1 MSKAFLRIATLA
13 VGALI
18 VQPALAQE
26 HGTADEAVAL
36 VKKAV
41 AHYKSAGREK
51 ACAAFADP
59 NGGFQVKDLYVF
71 VQDTAGVVQ
80 CHGKNPAFAGKDMSG
95 LKDSDGKT
103 FIAEMNQVVK
113 GKGSGWVD
121 YKWTN
126 TQTKKIEPK
135 SSYVETAGGDA
146 YVGAGI
152 YKP

>member
-1 MSKAFLRIATLA
+1 MFTPMLRFAAALTC
-13 VGALI
+13 ALI
-18 VQPALAQE
+18 VSPAMAQE

-41 AHYKSAGREK
+41 AHYKAAGRDK
-51 ACAAFADP
+51 ACPAFADP
-59 NGGFQVKDLYVF
+59 NGGFQSKDLYVF

-95 LKDSDGKT
+95 LKDSDGKA
-103 FIAEMNQVVK
+103 FIAEMNQLVK
-113 GKGSGWVD
+113 AKGSGWVD
-121 YKWTN
+121 YKWAN
-126 TQTKKIEPK
+126 AQTKKIEPK
-135 SSYVETAGGDA
+135 SSYVETAGGDV